1 MSEPLAETAAAGRNA
16 LQAESVTLAYDRVP
30 VVTDLDLTI
39 TAGSFTVLIGPNAC
53 GKSTALRGLARL
65 LSPSDGRVLLDGR
78 DIATR
83 KTREIARE
91 LALLP
96 QAPITPPSVT
106 VADLVSRGRA
116 PYQSLLRQYSREDER
131 AVAAAMVATGVESL
145 AERAVD
151 ELSGGQRQRV
161 WIAVAL
167 AQETDILL
175 LDEPTTYLDLAH
187 QIEVLDL
194 CARLHAE
201 GRTLVVV
208 LHDLNMAARYGTEL
222 VAFKAGRIVAQGAP
236 EDVVTPRILSE
247 VFGFEADVIPDP
259 QTGTPLVVPH
269 RPPHLAR

>member
-1 MSEPLAETAAAGRNA
+1 MRAPTPEPADACSIVLEAEG
-16 LQAESVTLAYDRVP
+16 VTLAYDKVP

-65 LSPSDGRVLLDGR
+65 LSPTGGRVLLDGR

-96 QAPITPPSVT
+96 QSPITPSGVT

-131 AVAAAMVATGVESL
+131 AVASAMVATGVQDL
-145 AERAVD
+145 ADRPVD

-194 CARLHAE
+194 CARLHAG

-208 LHDLNMAARYGTEL
+208 LHDLNMAARYATEL
-222 VAFKAGRIVAQGAP
+222 VAFTAGRIVAQGSP
-236 EDVVTPRILSE
+236 RDVVTPPILSE
-247 VFGFEADVIPDP
+247 VFGLAADVIPDP

>member
-1 MSEPLAETAAAGRNA
+1 MTDTDSTNA
-16 LQAESVTLAYDRVP
+16 LEAERVTLSYDRVA
-30 VVTDLDLTI
+30 VVEGLELGIRT
-39 TAGSFTVLIGPNAC
+39 GSFTVLIGPNAC
-53 GKSTALRGLARL
+53 GKSTALKGLARL
-65 LSPSDGRVLLDGR
+65 LTPAAGRVLLDGR
-78 DIATR
+78 DIALR
-83 KTREIARE
+83 KTRDIARE

-96 QAPITPPSVT
+96 QAPLTPPSVT

-131 AVAAAMVATGVESL
+131 AVTAAMAATGIEDL
-145 AERAVD
+145 ADRPVD

-167 AQETDILL
+167 AQETDVLL

-194 CARLHAE
+194 CARLHAA

-208 LHDLNMAARYGTEL
+208 LHDLNMAARYATEL
-222 VAFKAGRIVAQGAP
+222 VAFKAGRVVAQGTP
-236 EDVVTPRILSE
+236 HEVVTPAIVRE
-247 VFGFEADVIPDP
+247 VFGLEADVILDP

-269 RPPHLAR
+269 RPPHLT

>member
-1 MSEPLAETAAAGRNA
+1 MNDSLRAEG
-16 LQAESVTLAYDRVP
+16 VTLSYNKVAAVEGLELGIR
-30 VVTDLDLTI
+30 
-39 TAGSFTVLIGPNAC
+39 AGSFTVLIGPNAC
-53 GKSTALRGLARL
+53 GKSTALKGLARL
-65 LSPSDGRVLLDGR
+65 LTPASGRVLLDGR
-78 DIATR
+78 DIARR

-96 QAPITPPSVT
+96 QAPLTPPSVT

-131 AVAAAMVATGVESL
+131 AVTAAMVATGVEDL
-145 AERAVD
+145 ADRSVD

-167 AQETDILL
+167 AQETEVLL

-194 CARLHAE
+194 CARLHAQ

-208 LHDLNMAARYGTEL
+208 LHDLNMAARYATEL
-222 VAFKAGRIVAQGAP
+222 IAFKAGRVVAHGTP
-236 EDVVTPRILSE
+236 HEVVTPGIVRE
-247 VFGFEADVIPDP
+247 VFGLEADVIPDP

-269 RPPHLAR
+269 RPPHLT